1 MKFVKEEIGRL
12 RSELAVINEELKAL
26 EEKYRISSKVF
37 AEIMQERKELSYP
50 KARNPMPWSGRPYSS
65 KERDSRGGSRSSRN
79 YATSYEVIAYEC
91 VSSHVINGIM
101 SNACNFLGN

>member
-37 AEIMQERKELSYP
+37 AEIMQERKE
-50 KARNPMPWSGRPYSS
+50 
-65 KERDSRGGSRSSRN
+65 
-79 YATSYEVIAYEC
+79 
-91 VSSHVINGIM
+91 
-101 SNACNFLGN
+101 